1 MRVLLCAGALA
12 LAEAANMIASAQIQ
26 VEEAVGELNRFLDHF
41 DADPARLQQL
51 EERLDALY
59 TLARKHRVHPSELAD
74 LQQRLRVFAAA
85 RPGDWS
91 GWPDCRRKSAC
102 RNLSERF
109 GKKPCRST
117 ASGPSFN

>member
-1 MRVLLCAGALA
+1 
-12 LAEAANMIASAQIQ
+12 MIASAQIQ

-74 LQQRLRVFAAA
+74 LQQRLMEELEGLNANDESIARLGDELAAFARHYQEKA
-85 RPGDWS
+85 
-91 GWPDCRRKSAC
+91 
-102 RNLSERF
+102 
-109 GKKPCRST
+109 
-117 ASGPSFN
+117 